1 MGAARRALQTVM
13 AELLT
18 DSLRLPPLEQF
29 FQLGGIPAQNAG
41 AAVGAV
47 FAVGG
52 FQPLLQQPGGL
63 VVGKALPRLDGPL
76 ARHGYEHVGQIVL
89 TPGQSLAQKIPGFGA
104 LEHRGHGVDPQIAA
118 AGFQSKA
125 Q

>member
-1 MGAARRALQTVM
+1 MGGY
-13 AELLT
+13 
-18 DSLRLPPLEQF
+18 SPPPLRLLSLEQF
-29 FQLGGIPAQNAG
+29 FQLGGVPAQDAR

-63 VVGKALPRLDGPL
+63 VVGKALPSLDGPL
-76 ARHGYEHVGQIVL
+76 ARHGYEHVGQVVL
-89 TPGQSLAQKIPGFGA
+89 TPGQSLAQKVPGFGA
-104 LEHRGHGVDPQIAA
+104 REHRGHGIDTQVAA